1 MTDVWAHR
9 VLRERGVET
18 ARVENE
24 QADIFVFIETMELAH
39 HGPEQNFRPY
49 LHLNGELRGVR
60 PHQRLPY
67 GVDAV
72 TFPTGGGETVD
83 VFYEFD
89 DKQLALL
96 AKRGY
101 FSPGFTVPEQVVG
114 IEWELPATMDAIVLA
129 PAGEPAGSTESA
141 PDVPVVFVKVHDLG
155 SLDVDIESSGY
166 DLAEYF
172 ADFST
177 DGAPQVKPRVI
188 EGQSLRHRSGEMATL
203 FDDAD
208 FEHAQEG
215 TLVSSSEQGEPEAQD
230 DMGARLQ
237 AVAAELAAEEEQFRL
252 ERAAQEGTPE
262 NIYRE
267 RVASALQ
274 TVDEPVSEAHES
286 EELFF
291 DDGVALNDAPSA
303 RPTYDELKRKVE
315 HRAADLEHADTELE
329 HQR

>member
-18 ARVENE
+18 ARIENE
-24 QADIFVFIETMELAH
+24 QADIVVLVETIELAH

-49 LHLNGELRGVR
+49 LHLNGELRSVR

-72 TFPTGGGETVD
+72 VFPVGGGETVD

-89 DKQLALL
+89 DKQLAVL
-96 AKRGY
+96 ANRGY

-114 IEWELPATMDAIVLA
+114 IEWELPATVDAIVLA
-129 PAGEPAGSTESA
+129 PSGDPSSSTEKA

-155 SLDVDIESSGY
+155 SLDVDMESSGY

-177 DGAPQVKPRVI
+177 DGAARVEPRAV
-188 EGQSLRHRSGEMATL
+188 EGPSLRQRSGEMATL

-208 FEHAQEG
+208 FEHGHDAASASSAQQSG
-215 TLVSSSEQGEPEAQD
+215 PEAQD
-230 DMGARLQ
+230 DLNARLQ
-237 AVAAELAAEEEQFRL
+237 AVAAELAAEDEHLRL

-274 TVDEPVSEAHES
+274 TADEPVAEAPES
-286 EELFF
+286 EGLLSA
-291 DDGVALNDAPSA
+291 DNVAQVDAVPA
-303 RPTYDELKRKVE
+303 RPTYDDLKLKVE
-315 HRAADLEHADTELE
+315 QRAADLERDDTEFA

>member
-18 ARVENE
+18 TRIENE
-24 QADIFVFIETMELAH
+24 QADIAVFVETMELAH

-72 TFPTGGGETVD
+72 TFPTGRGETVD

-114 IEWELPATMDAIVLA
+114 IEWELPATVDAVVLA
-129 PAGEPAGSTESA
+129 PAGDPARSTESA

-155 SLDVDIESSGY
+155 SLDVDMESSGY

-177 DGAPQVKPRVI
+177 DGAPHVEPRVV
-188 EGQSLRHRSGEMATL
+188 EGQSLLQRSGEMATL

-208 FEHAQEG
+208 FEQQQDP
-215 TLVSSSEQGEPEAQD
+215 TLVASAQLSGPEAQD
-230 DMGARLQ
+230 DMSARLQ
-237 AVAAELAAEEEQFRL
+237 AVAAELAAEEEQLRL
-252 ERAAQEGTPE
+252 DLAAREGTPE

-274 TVDEPVSEAHES
+274 TVDGPVEEARES
-286 EELFF
+286 EDLFF
-291 DDGVALNDAPSA
+291 DDEVAVNDASPA

-315 HRAADLEHADTELE
+315 QRAADLDHDDTELA